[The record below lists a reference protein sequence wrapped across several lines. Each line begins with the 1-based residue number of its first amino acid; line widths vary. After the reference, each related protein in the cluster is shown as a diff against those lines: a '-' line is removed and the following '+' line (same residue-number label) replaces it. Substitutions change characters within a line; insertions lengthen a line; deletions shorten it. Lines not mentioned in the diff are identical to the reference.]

1 MSNFTVGMIIR
12 FFYGLAFGFVGPPV
26 TESIMGS
33 IPKERA
39 GVGSAVNDT
48 TRQVGGAL
56 GVAVLGSIFAARYHQ
71 VMDGASALPSAVRDS
86 ARESIG
92 TTLEVVRGT
101 KDAGLATRLRDAGFD
116 AFHSSMRVTYA
127 IAVVIILAAMY
138 VAWKYLPNEA
148 VEIEHPVATEVDPV
162 TGGLSVADPR

>member
-1 MSNFTVGMIIR
+1 
-12 FFYGLAFGFVGPPV
+12 
-26 TESIMGS
+26 MGS

-56 GVAVLGSIFAARYHQ
+56 GVAVLGSVFAARYHQ
-71 VMDGASALPSAVRDS
+71 VMDGMGSLPAAVRSS

-92 TTLEVVRGT
+92 TTLEVARGT
-101 KDAGLATRLRDAGFD
+101 SDAGLAARVRDAGFD
-116 AFHSSMRVTYA
+116 AFHSSMRLTYA
-127 IAVVIILAAMY
+127 IAVAIIVAAMY
-138 VAWKYLPNEA
+138 VAWRYLPAAA